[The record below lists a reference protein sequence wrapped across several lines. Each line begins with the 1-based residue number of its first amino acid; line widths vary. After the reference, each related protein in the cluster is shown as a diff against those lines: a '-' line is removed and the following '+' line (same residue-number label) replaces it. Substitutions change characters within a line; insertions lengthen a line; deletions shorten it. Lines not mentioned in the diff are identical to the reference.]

1 MADRSPRQ
9 RAGLATPVGREDGHK
24 PRVTFFGIKGGV
36 GRSTAPVALAK
47 RLAEKGRRVLVV
59 DLDMESPGPT
69 SSCAAWSTRA
79 G

>member
-1 MADRSPRQ
+1 
-9 RAGLATPVGREDGHK
+9 
-24 PRVTFFGIKGGV
+24 V